1 MSFRVTIFLAFTVY
15 FPMTLLAATGDPYSG
30 YSRPSPDQTEGVN
43 LKSFGFMKYGKLKM
57 LDPHLEFIRAYN
69 VAPQQYKVNIMI
81 F

>member
-1 MSFRVTIFLAFTVY
+1 MSFRATIFLSVSVFC
-15 FPMTLLAATGDPYSG
+15 LEKSSAATRDPHSG